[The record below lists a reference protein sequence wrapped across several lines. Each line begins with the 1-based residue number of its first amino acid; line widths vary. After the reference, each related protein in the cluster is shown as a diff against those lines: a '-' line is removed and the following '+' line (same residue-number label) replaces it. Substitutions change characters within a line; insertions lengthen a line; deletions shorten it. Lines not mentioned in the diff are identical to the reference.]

1 VGAEEREKALR
12 AARAL
17 EKKGEPDE
25 AAEQYVRGGAPAE
38 AVRVLTAAR
47 KYVQAAQ
54 VLISAHGI
62 QTFGVSRLD
71 AEGKRQAHT
80 AAILLGRGGETRRAV
95 DLFIALGERDRAA
108 ELLRRAGDAAGAE
121 RLEIATGPTPL
132 PRAPSSPGVTAE
144 AARKLEADGRDD
156 SALQVYLSLGQNDD
170 AARVAQ
176 RLRRYEQAVQLYL
189 KAGKPYDAA
198 LCSLAAGRLEQA
210 FDALAKASREDPRYR
225 VTCRKMISAA
235 AAAKALSYSLEHFLG
250 PFVSSEPKEVA
261 EAEAFYTLAGLYA
274 EKGLVDNAAEVYRR
288 LLLFDA
294 RFRDASARLKKLTA
308 AGALLSESI
317 AREDLAATHTPGPLA
332 ADPAT
337 ERTTPEP
344 ARTTVPLPANK
355 GDAFVEGA
363 LIAQR
368 YKLVGR
374 LGKGGMAAVF
384 RAQDLELSIDV
395 ALKVYFPAKGGGDDN
410 DLLAR
415 FRRELRFARSV
426 IHPNVVRVF
435 DIGVHEGQRYITME
449 MLKGQ
454 ELRGLFKAGPM
465 AIPQAL
471 GYLIQVCAGLQ
482 AAHDQGIVHRDVK
495 PANLFVTE
503 EGVVKLM
510 DFGIA
515 RVEGAPRELTRTGSV
530 AGTPGY
536 MAPEQIRDSSK
547 VTPAADIYSL
557 GVVAYRALTGV
568 LPFSHPDMIP
578 LLMMH
583 LERKPPPLREHN
595 PFIPVDLERVVLRC
609 MEKAP
614 EDRWPS
620 CAALSAE
627 LERLRARVS
636 S

>member
-1 VGAEEREKALR
+1 VGADEREKALR
-12 AARAL
+12 VARTL

-25 AAEQYVRGGAPAE
+25 AAEQYVRAGAHAE

-47 KYVQAAQ
+47 RYVQAAQ
-54 VLISAHGI
+54 VLIAAYGI
-62 QTFGVSRLD
+62 QTLGVSRLD
-71 AEGKRQAHT
+71 AEGRRQAHT
-80 AAILLGRGGETRRAV
+80 AAILLGKGGDTRRAV
-95 DLFIALGERDRAA
+95 DLFVALGERDRGA
-108 ELLRRAGDAAGAE
+108 ELLRRAGDVAGAE
-121 RLEIATGPTPL
+121 RLELGTGPTPL
-132 PRAPSSPGVTAE
+132 PLAVSSGGVTAA
-144 AARKLEADGRDD
+144 AARKLEAEGRDD

-176 RLRRYEQAVQLYL
+176 RLRRYDQAVQLYL

-198 LCSLAAGRLEQA
+198 QCSLSAGRLEQA

-225 VTCRKMISAA
+225 VMCRKVIAAA
-235 AAAKALSYSLEHFLG
+235 AAAKTLSYSLEHFLG
-250 PFVSSEPKEVA
+250 PFVSSEPRDA
-261 EAEAFYTLAGLYA
+261 PEAEAFYTLAGLYA

-294 RFRDASARLKKLTA
+294 RFRDASSQLRKLTA
-308 AGALLSESI
+308 GGALLSEAI
-317 AREDLAATHTPGPLA
+317 VREDLAATHTPGP
-332 ADPAT
+332 PPIGEAT
-337 ERTTPEP
+337 ERITPEP
-344 ARTTVPLPANK
+344 AKATPALTAGR

-363 LIAQR
+363 LIADR
-368 YKLVGR
+368 YKLMNR
-374 LGKGGMAAVF
+374 LGKGGMAVVF
-384 RAQDLELSIDV
+384 RAQDLELSIEV
-395 ALKVYFPAKGGGDDN
+395 ALKVYFSSKGGGDDS

-449 MLKGQ
+449 LLQGT
-454 ELRGLFKAGPM
+454 ELRALLKGPM
-465 AIPQAL
+465 AIHQAL
-471 GYLIQVCAGLQ
+471 GYLVQVCAGLQ

-495 PANLFVTE
+495 PANLFVTQ

-515 RVEGAPRELTRTGSV
+515 RVEGAPRELTRSGSV

-536 MAPEQIRDSSK
+536 MAPEQIRDSST

-568 LPFSHPDMIP
+568 LPFSHADMIP

-583 LERKPPPLREHN
+583 LEQKPPPLREHN
-595 PFIPVDLERVVLRC
+595 PFIPAELERVVLRC

-620 CAALSAE
+620 CTALAGE
-627 LERLRARVS
+627 LERLRARVAS
-636 S
+636 

>member
-1 VGAEEREKALR
+1 MGADEREKALR

-17 EKKGEPDE
+17 EKKGEPEE
-25 AAEQYVRGGAPAE
+25 AAEQYARGGAPAE

-54 VLISAHGI
+54 VLIAAHGI

-71 AEGKRQAHT
+71 AEGKRQALT

-95 DLFIALGERDRAA
+95 DLFVALGERERAA

-121 RLEIATGPTPL
+121 RLEVATGPTPL
-132 PRAPSSPGVTAE
+132 PRAPSSPGASAE
-144 AARKLEADGRDD
+144 AARKLEAGGRDD
-156 SALQVYLSLGQNDD
+156 SALQVYLSLGQNED

-198 LCSLAAGRLEQA
+198 LCSLAAGRLDQA

-225 VTCRKMISAA
+225 VTCRKVIAAA
-235 AAAKALSYSLEHFLG
+235 AAAKTLSYSLEHFLG
-250 PFVSSEPKEVA
+250 PFVSSEPREAA

-294 RFRDASARLKKLTA
+294 RFRDASARLKKLTS

-317 AREDLAATHTPGPLA
+317 AREDLAATQAPGPR
-332 ADPAT
+332 PPGEAT

-344 ARTTVPLPANK
+344 AKATPAPPANRN
-355 GDAFVEGA
+355 DAFVEGA
-363 LIAQR
+363 LIAER

-384 RAQDLELSIDV
+384 RASDLELSIQV
-395 ALKVYFPAKGGGDDN
+395 ALKVYFPAKGGEDN
-410 DLLAR
+410 DLLTR

-449 MLKGQ
+449 LLEGK
-454 ELRGLFKAGPM
+454 ELRGLLKAGPM
-465 AIPQAL
+465 PIPQAL

-536 MAPEQIRDSSK
+536 MAPEQIRDSSQ

-595 PFIPVDLERVVLRC
+595 PFIPVELEQVVLRC

-620 CAALSAE
+620 CAALLAE
-627 LERLRARVS
+627 LERIRARVAP
-636 S
+636 